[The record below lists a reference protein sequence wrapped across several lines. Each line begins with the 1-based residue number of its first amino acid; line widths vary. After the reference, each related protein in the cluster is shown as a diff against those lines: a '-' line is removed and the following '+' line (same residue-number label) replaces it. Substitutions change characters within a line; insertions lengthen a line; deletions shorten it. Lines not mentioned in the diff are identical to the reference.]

1 MLGYGTL
8 DFDSR
13 RYITAS
19 GDFAYGQRDGS
30 QWFSAV
36 TGGWDMR
43 DGRGLLSP
51 YGRLSATQSELGAFS
66 ETTGGAYALAYE
78 SQTARTLTGTFGL
91 RGAYSY
97 LTSFGEMVPRF
108 RFEYSHDFQGAG
120 RANLSYVD
128 WIGGP
133 IYGVDVDPLD
143 QNRILGGVG
152 LDVLTLDGSRFSFGY
167 ETTVGSGAEQHQIRL
182 RLQTRF

>member
-1 MLGYGTL
+1 M
-8 DFDSR
+8 
-13 RYITAS
+13 
-19 GDFAYGQRDGS
+19 
-30 QWFSAV
+30 V
-36 TGGWDMR
+36 
-43 DGRGLLSP
+43 
-51 YGRLSATQSELGAFS
+51 SATAHSGSAPLPAAGTCGMVADCCRPTAGCRPRNRS
-66 ETTGGAYALAYE
+66 WAP
-78 SQTARTLTGTFGL
+78 SPRRPTARTLTGTFGL